1 MDEAVETEDVDA
13 IEKVEVKY
21 IQGSLEGTW
30 HRVNP
35 LSPFAVDLY
44 KHQRATL
51 FRHIAPT
58 YTIRETT

>member
-1 MDEAVETEDVDA
+1 MTVG
-13 IEKVEVKY
+13 EVRALLEQDRLE
-21 IQGSLEGTW
+21 ILSSEGTW

-35 LSPFAVDLY
+35 LSPFAVDLC
-44 KHQRATL
+44 KHQRTTL